1 MIENLNAG
9 SEVAVVERDEFEEA
23 CDASKYFFIAEIHG
37 YVLYSPYI
45 FCGGRTLDDIDE
57 VLEYFSAQTAEQES
71 ADIYVFPAEDCYK
84 TIQEAKEALKAEI
97 GDDDENA

>member
-1 MIENLNAG
+1 MIDNLKAG
-9 SEVAVVERDEFEEA
+9 SEVNVVERDGFGEA
-23 CDASKYFFIAEIHG
+23 CEASKYFFVTEIHG
-37 YVLYSPYI
+37 YVLCSPYI

-84 TIQEAKEALKAEI
+84 TIQEANEALKAEI
-97 GDDDENA
+97 GDDENA